1 MDDREVLKLLNKIDY
16 SEEELSELEKKSIES
31 KNQYA
36 EDIFKVK
43 NEEIVRKLAFSHLN
57 KLAKVNLNN
66 DETIEYRGIFF
77 LSLLDKKVIRYPIA
91 PGFVA
96 PVYFGIFITNKRVFG
111 YKLSGRYNIIEY
123 EYIND
128 IENIKYI
135 VDGREECNT
144 FRLIFK
150 DRVKIDLRPF
160 NKENSELLLEIIKYL
175 NIEKSIE
182 IRKEKIKDN
191 FMYLGS
197 GWSLLF
203 LGSIYGVIIAIFIL
217 LFFIYLFNSYFNIV
231 F

>member
-16 SEEELSELEKKSIES
+16 SEEEISELEKKSIES

-36 EDIFKVK
+36 EDLYKVK
-43 NEEIVRKLAFSHLN
+43 NEEIVRKIAFSHLN

-77 LSLLDKKVIRYPIA
+77 LSLLDKKVRRYPIV
-91 PGFVA
+91 PGFVT

-111 YKLSGRYNIIEY
+111 YKLSGSYDIIEY

-135 VDGREECNT
+135 VDWREDCDT

-160 NKENSELLLEIIKYL
+160 NKENSKLLLEIIKYL

-182 IRKEKIKDN
+182 IRKEKIEGN
-191 FMYLGS
+191 LIYLGTN
-197 GWSLLF
+197 WQLALLGPKF
-203 LGSIYGVIIAIFIL
+203 ALIFPIIIL
-217 LFFIYLFNSYFNIV
+217 LFIIYCAIV
-231 F
+231 L